1 MNNHALQLTDKQ
13 MRDFII
19 NGYVKVKPDFPPSF
33 HQNIYEQLDA
43 MFEQTGNLGNNVL
56 PLIPEM
62 QEIFDHPVVHGA
74 MQGVL
79 GSDYVMHPHRYC
91 HFNQQGSEGQNFHKD
106 TYEGDEQIR
115 RHRCRWTM
123 AFYYPQDVP
132 EDMGPTAVLPGSQ
145 YYETSESAHAQPD
158 LSLCGEAGTVTIVH
172 YDLWHRATPN
182 RSDKKRYMVK
192 FLFSRLD
199 EPQTPTWKSDT
210 PDWDTLGNGEASEH
224 PELWESLWD
233 WYYGKQNGTAN
244 RSGLQ
249 TPPTA
254 NGAELQP
261 RPTVDT
267 LIEAL
272 DSNNERER
280 LNAAYRLGKAG
291 AAAVPPLK
299 QALHGTSD
307 TIRNYAGYALSLTGA
322 PAVPTL
328 IDALQATSDSVRAA
342 AAFALADMGKTAE
355 EAMPALT
362 RAARDPDAWV
372 RRHATEGLGLIG
384 QQVSDEIDL
393 SETVQILIDR
403 LCDDYHWVRDNAAR
417 ALAKLGTPAEPAI
430 PTLVAQLE
438 DENRYVRFHAAL
450 ALKQIKTPEAQDA
463 LFNHL
468 FTSRWCALTTRG
480 TPY

>member
-1 MNNHALQLTDKQ
+1 MNGPALQLTDEQ
-13 MRDFII
+13 MRDFIV
-19 NGYVKVKPDFPPSF
+19 NGYIKVKTDLLPSF
-33 HQNIYEQLDA
+33 HENIYEQLDA
-43 MFEQTGNLGNNVL
+43 MFEHTGNLGNNVL

-79 GSDYVMHPHRYC
+79 GSDYVMHSHRFC
-91 HFNQQGSEGQNFHKD
+91 HYNPEGSDGQGFHKD

-123 AFYYPQDVP
+123 AFYYPQDVT

-145 YYETSESAHAQPD
+145 YYETGESAHEQPD

-182 RSDKKRYMVK
+182 RSDKKRYMLK
-192 FLFSRLD
+192 FLFSRLG
-199 EPQTPTWKSDT
+199 EPQAPSWKSAT
-210 PDWDTLGNGEASEH
+210 ADWHNGEKPEH
-224 PELWESLWD
+224 PEMWESLWD
-233 WYYGKQNGTAN
+233 WHYGKQNGN
-244 RSGLQ
+244 
-249 TPPTA
+249 PA
-254 NGAELQP
+254 NGISHTE
-261 RPTVDT
+261 VDT
-267 LIEAL
+267 LIETL
-272 DSNNERER
+272 DSDNERER
-280 LNAAYRLGKAG
+280 LNAAYRLGRIG
-291 AAAVPPLK
+291 AAAVPSLK
-299 QALHGTSD
+299 QALQGKSD

-322 PAVPTL
+322 PAIPTL
-328 IDALQATSDSVRAA
+328 IDALQATDDSVRATA
-342 AAFALADMGKTAE
+342 AYTLADMGRTAQ

-362 RAARDPDAWV
+362 RAAQDSSEWV

-384 QQVSDEIDL
+384 QQVSDEMDL
-393 SETVQILIDR
+393 SETIDV
-403 LCDDYHWVRDNAAR
+403 LTNGLQDDYYWVRDNAAR
-417 ALAKLGTPAEPAI
+417 ALAKLGTRAEPAI

-468 FTSRWCALTTRG
+468 FASRWCALTTRG
-480 TPY
+480 TPF

>member
-13 MRDFII
+13 MQDFII
-19 NGYVKVKPDFPPSF
+19 NGYIKVKPDFPPSF
-33 HQNIYEQLDA
+33 HENVYEQLEA

-62 QEIFDHPVVHGA
+62 QEIFDHPRVHGA

-91 HFNQQGSEGQNFHKD
+91 HYNPEGSDGQGFHKD

-123 AFYYPQDVP
+123 AFYYPQDVT

-145 YYETSESAHAQPD
+145 YYETGESAHQQPD

-192 FLFSRLD
+192 FLFSRLG
-199 EPQTPTWKSDT
+199 EPQTPAWKSDT
-210 PDWDTLGNGEASEH
+210 PNWHYGEEPEH

-233 WYYGKQNGTAN
+233 WYYGKQNGA
-244 RSGLQ
+244 
-249 TPPTA
+249 A
-254 NGAELQP
+254 NGVSHNEI
-261 RPTVDT
+261 DT
-267 LIEAL
+267 LIETL
-272 DSNNERER
+272 DSDNERER
-280 LNAAYRLGKAG
+280 LNAAYRLGRIG
-291 AAAVPPLK
+291 TAAVPTLT
-299 QALHGTSD
+299 QALHGKSD
-307 TIRNYAGYALSLTGA
+307 ALRNYAGYALSLTGA

-328 IDALQATSDSVRAA
+328 IDALQATNDSVRGTAA
-342 AAFALADMGKTAE
+342 YTLADMGKTAQ
-355 EAMPALT
+355 EAMPPLT
-362 RAARDPDAWV
+362 HAAQDASEWV
-372 RRHATEGLGLIG
+372 RRHATEALGLIG
-384 QQVSDEIDL
+384 QQISEDIDL
-393 SETVQILIDR
+393 SETVQVLTNG
-403 LCDDYHWVRDNAAR
+403 LHDDHYWIRDNAAR
-417 ALAKLGTPAEPAI
+417 ALAKLGTLAEPAI

-450 ALKQIKTPEAQDA
+450 ALKQIQTQEAQDA

-468 FTSRWCALTTRG
+468 FASRWCAITTRG

>member
-1 MNNHALQLTDKQ
+1 MSKPVLQLTDKE

-19 NGYVKVKPDFPPSF
+19 NGYVKVKTDFPPSF
-33 HQNIYEQLDA
+33 HENVYEQLEA

-56 PLIPEM
+56 PLIPEI
-62 QEIFDHPVVHGA
+62 QEIFDHPIVHGA

-79 GSDYVMHPHRYC
+79 GSDYVMHSHRFC
-91 HFNQQGSEGQNFHKD
+91 HYNPEGSDGQGFHKD

-123 AFYYPQDVP
+123 AFYYPQDVT

-145 YYETSESAHAQPD
+145 YYETGESAHQQPD

-182 RSDKKRYMVK
+182 LSDKKRYMLK
-192 FLFSRLD
+192 FLFSRLG
-199 EPQTPTWKSDT
+199 EPQAPSWNSDT
-210 PDWDTLGNGEASEH
+210 ADWHNGEKPEH
-224 PELWESLWD
+224 LEMWESLWD

-244 RSGLQ
+244 
-249 TPPTA
+249 
-254 NGAELQP
+254 GASHAE
-261 RPTVDT
+261 VDT
-267 LIEAL
+267 LIDAL
-272 DSNNERER
+272 DSDNERSR
-280 LNAAYRLGKAG
+280 LNAAYRLGRVG
-291 AAAVPPLK
+291 AAAVPTLK

-307 TIRNYAGYALSLTGA
+307 AIRNYAGYALSLTGA
-322 PAVPTL
+322 SAVPTL
-328 IDALQATSDSVRAA
+328 IDALQATDDSVRATA
-342 AAFALADMGKTAE
+342 AYALADMGKTAQ

-362 RAARDPDAWV
+362 RAAQDSSEWV

-384 QQVSDEIDL
+384 QQISEDVDL
-393 SETVQILIDR
+393 SETVQVLTNG
-403 LCDDYHWVRDNAAR
+403 LQDDYYWIRDNAAR
-417 ALAKLGTPAEPAI
+417 ALAKLGTRAGPAI

-468 FTSRWCALTTRG
+468 FASRWCALTTRG
-480 TPY
+480 TPF